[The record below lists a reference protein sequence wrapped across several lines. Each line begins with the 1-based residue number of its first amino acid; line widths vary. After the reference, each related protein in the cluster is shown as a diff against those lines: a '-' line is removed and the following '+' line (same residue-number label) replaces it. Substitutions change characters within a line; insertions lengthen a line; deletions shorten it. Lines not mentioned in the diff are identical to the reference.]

1 MEINIFIL
9 LFLIGVVLIILGVH
23 ITEDGLGEFGVVIVG
38 IALLGIF
45 INIGILIHGRT
56 FDDKIEM
63 YEEENLRIEQSV
75 NVLVK
80 DYYKHESDT
89 YSSLKP
95 ENAVLFASA
104 YPELQGNDLAM
115 KQLVDVKDVV
125 LGDKKPFAN
134 LNPAEI
140 PVELH
145 TYSYKTI
152 RDCHKCVY
160 EVGCHGNPVGCKRYK
175 RDALDGGYYG

>member
-1 MEINIFIL
+1 MFIL
-9 LFLIGVVLIILGVH
+9 FFFIGVVLIILGVY

-45 INIGILIHGRT
+45 INIGILIYGRT

-63 YEEENLRIEQSV
+63 YEEENLRIEQSI

-95 ENAVLFASA
+95 ENAVLFAYA

-115 KQLVDVKDVV
+115 KQLEVYVDNNNKI
-125 LGDKKPFAN
+125 K
-134 LNPAEI
+134 
-140 PVELH
+140 ELKEDQIDLSRNRFWL
-145 TYSYKTI
+145 YFG
-152 RDCHKCVY
+152 R
-160 EVGCHGNPVGCKRYK
+160 
-175 RDALDGGYYG
+175 